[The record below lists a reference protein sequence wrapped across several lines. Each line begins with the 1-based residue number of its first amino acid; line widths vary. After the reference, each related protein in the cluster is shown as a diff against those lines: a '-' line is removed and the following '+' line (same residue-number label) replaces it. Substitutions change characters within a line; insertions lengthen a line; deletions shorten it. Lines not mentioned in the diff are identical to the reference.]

1 MPHPF
6 KIQLLNVKHSY
17 DRNNTAIH
25 SLNISAKAGEMI
37 CIMGP
42 SGSGKSTLIRILAG
56 QLEPS
61 GGDILLNN
69 RSLYDNLVSIRS
81 NISYIPEE
89 DSSDQLLTVYENLS
103 FSSIIRCP
111 HLNNS
116 ERKKKLESLLTE
128 IDLYAHS
135 NKLVGNERDKN
146 LSGGERKRLNTAM
159 DLISDA
165 NAYLFDEPTS
175 GLSSKDSENV
185 LRLIRKTC
193 EEKISFISIHQPS
206 TRLFL
211 LFDKALLLDK
221 EGRTAFYGSPR
232 EMMQYFKDTQQY
244 LLNLYQKEN
253 SNDNAS
259 TLNNDIT
266 SPESIFDV
274 LDFSERAND
283 KLPENF
289 WEERFIKHQ
298 QLILN
303 DTTNETRDGQPIIT
317 KANQGYKKYFAHFK
331 THLSRAF
338 LSKIRNK
345 GSLITTLL
353 VAPILALLISGVLRH
368 SEKEIYEFGSASHI
382 PAYIFITL
390 VVAMF
395 LGLTNSS
402 DEIIRDKQLLR
413 RERNHSSSI
422 WQYILA
428 KFLVSSAFAFFQ
440 CFIFLSIGNAILS
453 INDML
458 WIYLAWT
465 LTTCLVGSSLGLL
478 ISSIVKSTKTA
489 LNIIPL
495 ALIPQIILGGAL
507 IRYEEMNFNYSI
519 FTSKAGNKQLSK
531 MQVPFICNFIPLR
544 WSYES
549 LIIAQDTLNP
559 LAKTI
564 TEIEHQKELLL
575 TKSTLTKKEKNQLD
589 QYKDAHTIAFGIT
602 GKNPTD
608 IKIKIQQIRNELS
621 SSKFDVDKYYSNNDQ
636 DTLSSIDVYQNG
648 KVRDLITKAEIDML
662 DYRIYEG
669 NSQHK
674 DINVFFGK
682 SKNFLGKQISTLQ
695 INTLVIFIFI
705 LTTLCYLRITLRKQS
720 LEVGT
725 N

>member
-1 MPHPF
+1 M
-6 KIQLLNVKHSY
+6 Y
-17 DRNNTAIH
+17 
-25 SLNISAKAGEMI
+25 
-37 CIMGP
+37 
-42 SGSGKSTLIRILAG
+42 
-56 QLEPS
+56 
-61 GGDILLNN
+61 
-69 RSLYDNLVSIRS
+69 
-81 NISYIPEE
+81 
-89 DSSDQLLTVYENLS
+89 
-103 FSSIIRCP
+103 
-111 HLNNS
+111 
-116 ERKKKLESLLTE
+116 
-128 IDLYAHS
+128 
-135 NKLVGNERDKN
+135 
-146 LSGGERKRLNTAM
+146 
-159 DLISDA
+159 
-165 NAYLFDEPTS
+165 
-175 GLSSKDSENV
+175 
-185 LRLIRKTC
+185 
-193 EEKISFISIHQPS
+193 
-206 TRLFL
+206 
-211 LFDKALLLDK
+211 
-221 EGRTAFYGSPR
+221 
-232 EMMQYFKDTQQY
+232 
-244 LLNLYQKEN
+244 
-253 SNDNAS
+253 
-259 TLNNDIT
+259 
-266 SPESIFDV
+266 
-274 LDFSERAND
+274 
-283 KLPENF
+283 
-289 WEERFIKHQ
+289 
-298 QLILN
+298 
-303 DTTNETRDGQPIIT
+303 
-317 KANQGYKKYFAHFK
+317 
-331 THLSRAF
+331 
-338 LSKIRNK
+338 
-345 GSLITTLL
+345 
-353 VAPILALLISGVLRH
+353 
-368 SEKEIYEFGSASHI
+368 
-382 PAYIFITL
+382 
-390 VVAMF
+390 

-575 TKSTLTKKEKNQLD
+575 TKSTLTEKEKNQLN